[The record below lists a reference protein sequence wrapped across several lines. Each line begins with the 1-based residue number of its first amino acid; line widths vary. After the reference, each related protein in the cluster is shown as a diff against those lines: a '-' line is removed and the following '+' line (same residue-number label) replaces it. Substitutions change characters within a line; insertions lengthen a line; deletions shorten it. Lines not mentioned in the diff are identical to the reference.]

1 MPESRI
7 KVMRMKEMITNLSS
21 QKLKKF
27 LLLAPWEQYEEY
39 TYWFKGVNGWSM
51 FLEFL
56 TTGDQTQSP
65 VGLILIFKP

>member
-1 MPESRI
+1 
-7 KVMRMKEMITNLSS
+7 MRMKEMITNLRSS

-51 FLEFL
+51 FLH
-56 TTGDQTQSP
+56 DQTQSP